1 MIQKDG
7 IQTLLAACLET
18 GEAGDD
24 RMIEEA
30 LVRCAAAITT
40 AEVDCPLGALV
51 VDGNPA
57 SWSCSVAR
65 LVKYGARGVE
75 PVVILRAIA
84 DCARHDRAGAACPLA
99 HVRHRAP
106 EVVMSE

>member
-7 IQTLLAACLET
+7 SQTLLAACLET

-65 LVKYGARGVE
+65 LVKHGARDVE
-75 PVVILRAIA
+75 PVFLAAIA
-84 DCARHDRAGAACPLA
+84 DCATHERAGSTCPLA
-99 HVRHRAP
+99 HVRHRTLDVA
-106 EVVMSE
+106 MSE